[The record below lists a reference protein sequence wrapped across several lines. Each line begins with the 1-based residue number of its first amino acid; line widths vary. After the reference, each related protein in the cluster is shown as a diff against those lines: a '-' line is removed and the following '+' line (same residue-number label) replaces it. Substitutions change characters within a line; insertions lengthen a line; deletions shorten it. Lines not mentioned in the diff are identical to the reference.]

1 LTIFLSALFFGLIH
15 YAGLLDQGPIFIIST
30 QAIFAFGYGC
40 FLATLYLYSG
50 KFWLVLLSHFSLDLI
65 AFSLSAGGGG
75 ILSWYGNNDL
85 LSNGLSMV
93 FALVMTLIMFLGKQR
108 KIMQENAARL
118 INA

>member
-1 LTIFLSALFFGLIH
+1 M
-15 YAGLLDQGPIFIIST
+15 
-30 QAIFAFGYGC
+30 
-40 FLATLYLYSG
+40 
-50 KFWLVLLSHFSLDLI
+50 LSHFSLDLI
-65 AFSLSAGGGG
+65 AFSLSEGGGG